1 VAAEGIST
9 ETRKFEVAYIF
20 REHGEA
26 YRDCSASDGIG
37 IFLNLNKL

>member
-26 YRDCSASDGIG
+26 YRDKHPRSQIPPA
-37 IFLNLNKL
+37 KLEA